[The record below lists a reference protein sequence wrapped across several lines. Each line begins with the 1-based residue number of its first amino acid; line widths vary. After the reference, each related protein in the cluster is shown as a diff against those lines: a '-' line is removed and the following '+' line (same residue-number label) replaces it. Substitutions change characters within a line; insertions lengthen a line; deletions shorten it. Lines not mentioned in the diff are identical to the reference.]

1 MKILNFKNYFIC
13 LSITIVLLILRTYD
27 PFFIETARLKS
38 FDYYQRGQ
46 EKVKADSVCIVEIDE
61 NSLDKYG
68 QWPWPRNI
76 IADSVVKA
84 YESGAALVVLPIL
97 YAEEDRFKQ
106 DEYLIDISNEE
117 ENNTLE
123 QHYFLNGGVYYDIGT
138 NYQLIPSVMLK
149 KIGATPVQMDLNL
162 RAIYDRFL
170 WAGVSYRT
178 QDAISMLFGLD
189 YANYSFG
196 YSYDITVSSARS
208 AAPGSHEISA
218 SIEWCVKSRRG
229 WKRLSCPDF

>member
-46 EKVKADSVCIVEIDE
+46 ERVKADSVCIVEIDE
-61 NSLDKYG
+61 NSLDEYG

-76 IADSVVKA
+76 IADSIVKA

-106 DEYLIDISNEE
+106 DEYLIDI
-117 ENNTLE
+117 
-123 QHYFLNGGVYYDIGT
+123 
-138 NYQLIPSVMLK
+138 M
-149 KIGATPVQMDLNL
+149 
-162 RAIYDRFL
+162 
-170 WAGVSYRT
+170 
-178 QDAISMLFGLD
+178 
-189 YANYSFG
+189 
-196 YSYDITVSSARS
+196 
-208 AAPGSHEISA
+208 
-218 SIEWCVKSRRG
+218 
-229 WKRLSCPDF
+229 